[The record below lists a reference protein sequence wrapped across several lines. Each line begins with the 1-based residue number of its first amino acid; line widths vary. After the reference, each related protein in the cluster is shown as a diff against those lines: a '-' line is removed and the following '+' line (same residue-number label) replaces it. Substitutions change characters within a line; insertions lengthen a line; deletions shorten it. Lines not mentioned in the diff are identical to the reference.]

1 MIISDEKKGWLR
13 NFLYIILILWNLQV
27 KTSVVIQKIMLT
39 NVLEFISN
47 MKCTNQMI
55 FRAEIA
61 CCIRF
66 A

>member
-39 NVLEFISN
+39 NVSEFISN

-55 FRAEIA
+55 FPAEIA
-61 CCIRF
+61 C
-66 A
+66 